1 MFLMILKAYKTSSV
15 DKSNINPLVGFNY
28 IRSIT
33 EMKTETM
40 KKKRFLLLEIK

>member
-15 DKSNINPLVGFNY
+15 DKSKICPQVCCNY
-28 IRSIT
+28 IRTIT

-40 KKKRFLLLEIK
+40 KKIFVLLEIK